1 MYIERPL
8 TVQKKKKKKKKIKV
22 GGDDWRDLLLL
33 FSSCTSEWEKLASYL
48 R

>member
-8 TVQKKKKKKKKIKV
+8 TVQKKKKKKKKKKV
-22 GGDDWRDLLLL
+22 GGDDWRDLLL
-33 FSSCTSEWEKLASYL
+33 FSSCSSEWEKLASYL